1 MEQVKINFNPT
12 QARFVRSKKHVTV
25 LIGPQG
31 EGKSWAAVG
40 AMMFHAQNIG
50 KQISGCIIRDKFTNI
65 ERNTI
70 PTMQKM
76 LKGYGHFSDG
86 GKKFECPELK
96 LNLFGIDDLAS
107 MSNLQ
112 GSENAVV
119 WIEEPAPIYEVGNAG
134 LREEVYDIAC
144 SRGPREIGQWQRIL
158 VTMNPSSEDAW
169 PFHRFI
175 ENPDEDMLVLNIPY
189 GENPYLP
196 IEERERTKK
205 AFANRPDLYQRYV
218 EGKFSFVATGM
229 SVTPEYREEFH
240 RSKNILI
247 PNPTLKTY
255 RFWDGWLYPA
265 CVIGQLTVKGRFIV
279 FDTLRGDNVGMTQF
293 VKQGVIPMV
302 NEKYSKIPE
311 WRDIGDPN
319 ISNPDQSD
327 SDKCAAQIIN
337 AELHTSF
344 EAGATP
350 FGPRREALKEALG
363 RNVDGLPLIQ
373 LSRNEGMLHRALRG
387 GWHYNVNASGKV
399 TSKIPEKDLH
409 SAPGDAFSYGIE
421 KIFAYTEFERG
432 TVSRKPNKIAK
443 SYATKSHGITKHV
456 NRRIK

>member
-1 MEQVKINFNPT
+1 
-12 QARFVRSKKHVTV
+12 
-25 LIGPQG
+25 
-31 EGKSWAAVG
+31 
-40 AMMFHAQNIG
+40 
-50 KQISGCIIRDKFTNI
+50 
-65 ERNTI
+65 
-70 PTMQKM
+70 
-76 LKGYGHFSDG
+76 
-86 GKKFECPELK
+86 
-96 LNLFGIDDLAS
+96 

-112 GSENAVV
+112 GSENAIV

-175 ENPDEDMLVLNIPY
+175 ENPDDDMLVLNIPY

-229 SVTPEYREEFH
+229 SVTPEYREDFH

-265 CVIGQLTVKGRFIV
+265 CVIGQLTVKGRFII

-293 VKQGVIPMV
+293 VKQSVIPIM

-337 AELHTSF
+337 TELHTSF
-344 EAGATP
+344 EPGATP
-350 FGPRREALKEALG
+350 FGPRREALKEALS

-387 GWHYNVNASGKV
+387 GWHYNINASGKV

-421 KIFAYTEFERG
+421 KIFQYSQVEKG
-432 TVSRKPNKIAK
+432 PSNRKPNKIAK

-456 NRRIK
+456 NRRTK